1 MGIWLTFDLEDV
13 HSLMKR
19 TEQSW
24 NLLVD
29 RLFLW
34 NIEGIRHHTV
44 WPKTSILFESLWFP
58 KILRLWS
65 LWYWMWILIWL
76 WLLCPY
82 QCQHRLF
89 KEKSKILLLGLNS
102 PSNFSAYY
110 VVQHFHHKLLELLHY
125 WDSESFIETWFPIK
139 VQMYRYLLLLL
150 QKYQDTHCC
159 H

>member
-1 MGIWLTFDLEDV
+1 MFWPVKLGKHWLTFDLEDV

-29 RLFLW
+29 QLFLW

-82 QCQHRLF
+82 QCQH
-89 KEKSKILLLGLNS
+89 
-102 PSNFSAYY
+102 
-110 VVQHFHHKLLELLHY
+110 KLLWENLRWYYAKAKIPRVIFLLTVLSSVLATNCWGYLIAGTLKFHRN
-125 WDSESFIETWFPIK
+125 IFPFYHITNG
-139 VQMYRYLLLLL
+139 Y
-150 QKYQDTHCC
+150 
-159 H
+159 